1 VPVPLPGEERWVEGV
16 GAAGGAAYSAVE
28 VNGRLRLRPPP
39 PRRKAGRKNS
49 ERVRGVYGDNNY
61 TYLHTW
67 KKNGV
72 LDCREVTEQEQKHS

>member
-1 VPVPLPGEERWVEGV
+1 MSARPEVPLIVPWRST
-16 GAAGGAAYSAVE
+16 GGSFCA
-28 VNGRLRLRPPP
+28 PP
-39 PRRKAGRKNS
+39 PRRKAGRKDS

>member
-1 VPVPLPGEERWVEGV
+1 MSARPEVPLIVPWRST
-16 GAAGGAAYSAVE
+16 GGSFCA
-28 VNGRLRLRPPP
+28 PPP
-39 PRRKAGRKNS
+39 LVGRPEGKTVN
-49 ERVRGVYGDNNY
+49 EFGGVYGDNNY